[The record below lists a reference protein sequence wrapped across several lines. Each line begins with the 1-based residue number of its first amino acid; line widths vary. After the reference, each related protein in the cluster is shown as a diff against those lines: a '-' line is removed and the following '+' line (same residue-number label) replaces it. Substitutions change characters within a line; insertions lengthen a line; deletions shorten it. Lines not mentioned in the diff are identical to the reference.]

1 LELRL
6 SWFAPVPR
14 FFLLNAA
21 CMQSYDGSAMSS
33 DDSATQISRP
43 IRRVVIEHVRPEI
56 DGGTFA
62 IKRTPGEKVEVTAHI
77 FADGHDVLS
86 ARLLY
91 RAKSQPDWTSV
102 PLRPLVNDEWTG
114 EFRIGTQ
121 EPYLYTVQAW
131 VDAFKTWVRDLKK
144 RNDVG
149 QDLALEFLI
158 GAELIAEAASR
169 AGSGADGELL
179 RKFARQLKELS
190 GVDPQKAFEIAES
203 AELARLMDK
212 RPRVESATSY
222 DKELRVEVDR
232 ERARFGAWYEMF
244 PRSSTKDAARHGTF
258 RNCIQRLDYIAD
270 MGFDVLYL
278 PPIHPIGE
286 VERKGKNNS
295 TAPSPQDVG
304 SPWAIGSKLGGHK
317 AIHPQLGALNDFKEL
332 LSEAKKR
339 GIEVALDLAFQC
351 APDHPYVR
359 EHKEWFRIRP
369 DGSVQFAE
377 NPPKKYQDIY
387 PLNFE
392 NEHVKEL
399 CDELKS
405 VALYWAR
412 QGVRIFR
419 VDNPHTKPFAFW
431 EWFIQEVRR
440 EYPEVLFLA
449 EAFTRPKVT
458 YRLAKAGFT
467 QSYTYF
473 AWRNTKWDLTEYF
486 TELTETEVREFFRPN
501 LWPNTPDIL
510 TEYLQY
516 GGRPA
521 FVIRFCLAATLGANY
536 GIYGPGFELFEN
548 RALRP
553 GSEEYLDSEKYQIR
567 AWDIERPDSLRQI
580 IAKVNTIRREN
591 QALQSDR
598 ILKFHPVDNEQIVAF
613 SKMSEDLS
621 NVIVTVVNLDPHHK
635 QSGWVDL
642 PLDYFQLDAHQEFQ
656 MHDLVTED
664 RFLWQGPRNYVELDP
679 QKMPAHI
686 FRLRRRV
693 RSEHDFD
700 YFL

>member
-1 LELRL
+1 
-6 SWFAPVPR
+6 
-14 FFLLNAA
+14 
-21 CMQSYDGSAMSS
+21 
-33 DDSATQISRP
+33 
-43 IRRVVIEHVRPEI
+43 
-56 DGGTFA
+56 
-62 IKRTPGEKVEVTAHI
+62 
-77 FADGHDVLS
+77 
-86 ARLLY
+86 
-91 RAKSQPDWTSV
+91 
-102 PLRPLVNDEWTG
+102 
-114 EFRIGTQ
+114 
-121 EPYLYTVQAW
+121 
-131 VDAFKTWVRDLKK
+131 
-144 RNDVG
+144 
-149 QDLALEFLI
+149 
-158 GAELIAEAASR
+158 
-169 AGSGADGELL
+169 
-179 RKFARQLKELS
+179 
-190 GVDPQKAFEIAES
+190 VDPQKAFEIAES

-212 RPRVESATSY
+212 HPPLETATLY
-222 DKELRVEVDR
+222 NKELRVEVDR

-244 PRSSTKDAARHGTF
+244 PRSSTKDTARHGTF
-258 RNCIQRLDYIAD
+258 RDCIQRLDYIAD

-304 SPWAIGSKLGGHK
+304 SPWAIGSKFGGHK
-317 AIHPQLGALNDFKEL
+317 SVHPQLGALNDFKEL

-399 CDELKS
+399 CEELKS
-405 VALYWAR
+405 VALYWAQ

-440 EYPEVLFLA
+440 EFPEVIFLA
-449 EAFTRPKVT
+449 EAFTRPKVM

-486 TELTETEVREFFRPN
+486 AELTETDVREFFRPN

-521 FVIRFCLAATLGANY
+521 FVIRLCLAATLGANY
-536 GIYGPGFELFEN
+536 GIYGPAFELFEN

-567 AWDIERPDSLRQI
+567 AWDIERPDSLKEL

-598 ILKFHPVDNEQIVAF
+598 ILKFHRVDNEQIVAF